1 MIFVVLAKP
10 QSSLGKVSCKS
21 FKRAIGSRR
30 PLFGGSQLPPRCA
43 GAGSVKAGRRNLVA
57 LIEIVFSSER
67 GPAHSAFIQDVL
79 EAALQVHAAFSQKR
93 LTRLALNGTGG
104 AMKSFS

>member
-30 PLFGGSQLPPRCA
+30 PLFGGSHSHQ
-43 GAGSVKAGRRNLVA
+43 GAQEQAQVKAGRRNLVA

-67 GPAHSAFIQDVL
+67 GPAHSAFIQNML
-79 EAALQVHAAFSQKR
+79 EAAFQVHAAFSQKR